1 MAGPGRPK
9 GIPKTGG
16 RQKGTPNKRTQL
28 ELELVNELGGCV
40 RDLWKK
46 VLTSTPLELA
56 ELAGIKDEGAVDRLF
71 FLKLQLDV
79 AKDAAPYLLSKM
91 PQRIAVGGDEELGP
105 VAVAD
110 LTPEQARQVILE
122 RLGQSGV

>member
-1 MAGPGRPK
+1 MPGPGRPK

-28 ELELVNELGGCV
+28 ELDLVRKLGGNV
-40 RDLWKK
+40 IDLWSK
-46 VLTSTPLELA
+46 VLSSSPIELA
-56 ELAGIKDEGAVDRLF
+56 KLVGMKDESIDRF
-71 FLKLQLDV
+71 YFLRLQLDV

-105 VAVAD
+105 VAVAE
-110 LTPEQARQVILE
+110 LTADQARKLILE
-122 RLGQSGV
+122 RLGQAGV